1 MKESESIEVNLEDI
15 NNSFIHKNAIV
26 DENAYI
32 DTFSIIG
39 KGVKI
44 ESGVYISNGVKI
56 YGNALIQSGT
66 YIGENSIIGHPQR
79 AELLTIVKSKKNV
92 TDYESPLISIGTN
105 CTIRAGSI
113 IYSEVS
119 IGNNCQT
126 GHNVMIR
133 EKTSIGHNTIIGT
146 NTVIDGNV
154 IIGNEVSIQ
163 TGVYIPLYCK
173 IGNNVFMGPFS
184 KLTNDKYM
192 MRKKFDLIGPTIEDE
207 VSLGANSIILPG
219 ITLKKGTMVGAG
231 AVVTKNT
238 AEGDIVVGNPAKFL
252 KKKPADWI

>member
-1 MKESESIEVNLEDI
+1 MKLEDT

-26 DENAYI
+26 DKNVYI

-44 ESGVYISNGVKI
+44 ESGAYISKGVKI

-66 YIGENSIIGHPQR
+66 YIGENCIIGHPQR
-79 AELLTIVKSKKNV
+79 GELLTIVKSKRNI
-92 TDYESPLISIGTN
+92 TDCESPIITIGTN
-105 CTIRAGSI
+105 CIIRAGSI

-119 IGNNCQT
+119 IGDNCQT

-133 EKTSIGHNTIIGT
+133 EKTSIGHNTVIGT
-146 NTVIDGNV
+146 NAVIDGNV
-154 IIGNEVSIQ
+154 VIGNEVSIQ
-163 TGVYIPLYCK
+163 TGVYIPLYCS

-219 ITLKKGTMVGAG
+219 ITLKKGTIVGAG

-238 AEGDIVVGNPAKFL
+238 KEGDIVVGNPAKFL
-252 KKKPADWI
+252 KKKPTDWI